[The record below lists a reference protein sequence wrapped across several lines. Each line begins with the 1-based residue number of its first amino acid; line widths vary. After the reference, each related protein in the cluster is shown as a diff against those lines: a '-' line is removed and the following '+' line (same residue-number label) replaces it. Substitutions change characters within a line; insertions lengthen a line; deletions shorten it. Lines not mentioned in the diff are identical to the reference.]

1 MNNHMP
7 PTDVAPGVL
16 ACHGCDLVYQL
27 EDLPVGSKALCN
39 RCGALLR
46 RHVANSVERSLA
58 LNIAALF
65 SFVIANAFPFLS
77 LEVMGRIEETRL
89 ITAAV
94 ALYKAGMWE
103 LGLLVFLTSV
113 LFPLMTLLGML
124 YVLLPARF
132 AIRLPGVALVFRIV
146 CNVNPWSMLQVLML
160 GVLIAIVKLLD
171 LADIIPGIGFFAFI
185 ALLALTTA
193 AYANFDA
200 AALWPFSRPVAEHQ
214 QAGVTAAQK
223 NLIHCHTCALL
234 VSANVAHE
242 SQACCPRCRTP
253 LHRRKVNSINRT
265 WAWVIS
271 ACLLLIP
278 ANLYPVMTVIHF
290 GQGEPSTIL
299 SGVIQ
304 LIDSGMWPLGM
315 IVLIASILIPV
326 MKLVVLVFLLI
337 TVRLKSRW
345 RLRDRSVLYR
355 ITELVGAWSMVDIFL
370 IALLT
375 GLVNMGT
382 LASVRPEVG
391 AIFFAAVVVTT
402 IFAAS
407 SFDPRLIWD
416 HEEERQ

>member
-1 MNNHMP
+1 MSSHTP

-27 EDLPVGSKALCN
+27 EDVPIGSKALCG
-39 RCGALLR
+39 RCGTLLR
-46 RHVANSVERSLA
+46 RHVANSLERSLA
-58 LNIAALF
+58 LNFAALCC
-65 SFVIANAFPFLS
+65 FVIANAFPFLS
-77 LEVMGRIEETRL
+77 LEVMGRIEDTRL
-89 ITAAV
+89 ITGAV
-94 ALYKAGMWE
+94 ALCKAGMWE

-113 LFPLMTLLGML
+113 LFPLVTLLGML

-132 AIRLPGVALVFRIV
+132 AIRLPGVALVYRIV
-146 CNVNPWSMLQVLML
+146 CRVSPWSMLQVLML

-171 LADIIPGIGFFAFI
+171 LAEIIPGTGFFAFI
-185 ALLALTTA
+185 ALIVLTSA

-200 AALWPFSRPVAEHQ
+200 AALWPFSRPAPEHQ
-214 QAGVTAAQK
+214 QAGMTAVQK

-234 VSANVAHE
+234 VPADVARE
-242 SQACCPRCRTP
+242 SDACCPRCSTR
-253 LHRRKVNSINRT
+253 LHRRKVNSISRT

-278 ANLYPVMTVIHF
+278 ANIYPVMTVIHF
-290 GQGEPSTIL
+290 GRGEPSTIL
-299 SGVIQ
+299 GGVIQ
-304 LIDSGMWPLGM
+304 LIDGGMWPLGM

-326 MKLVVLVFLLI
+326 LKLVVLVFLLI
-337 TVRLKSRW
+337 TVRRKSRW

-402 IFAAS
+402 IFAAG

-416 HEEERQ
+416 QEEEGQ